1 MQRPV
6 TQKILMQIYG
16 IQAFVDI
23 EPDLISQGT
32 DKAFSPVI
40 SCSKAC
46 IYFLQV
52 FATLLLPVIPIISVL
67 RTIHKDAYGKPEC
80 LHSARLHN

>member
-52 FATLLLPVIPIISVL
+52 FATPSPCNS
-67 RTIHKDAYGKPEC
+67 
-80 LHSARLHN
+80 HNSRPKNYP